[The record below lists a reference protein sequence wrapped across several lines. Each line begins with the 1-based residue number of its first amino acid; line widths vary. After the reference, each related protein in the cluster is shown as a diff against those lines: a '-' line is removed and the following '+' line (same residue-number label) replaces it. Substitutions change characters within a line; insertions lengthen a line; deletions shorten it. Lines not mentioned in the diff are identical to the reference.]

1 MLYSTSDSEA
11 LSGGHS
17 IKPITITKAT
27 KSYKNCMYHKIN
39 EQSRSD
45 CGDAKHPL
53 RLKTDKFTLPYN
65 YSDNFNKIT
74 ITMPISNPTIYN
86 DIHANVLEALNTINV
101 DPKNLQLVKN
111 DKIYLQ
117 ITDRTLFFDK
127 NKQPIDHTQGIEQL
141 KKNTQIR
148 CILTFNAVCDYKTGC
163 SYKVNVDQV
172 QILDRGFT
180 TECEFDD
187 DDFTTVDSANSD
199 EWND

>member
-1 MLYSTSDSEA
+1 MLYSTSD
-11 LSGGHS
+11 S

-27 KSYKNCMYHKIN
+27 KVYKNCMYHKI
-39 EQSRSD
+39 QD
-45 CGDAKHPL
+45 V
-53 RLKTDKFTLPYN
+53 RLKTDKFTLPFN
-65 YSDNFNKIT
+65 YSDKFNKTT

-101 DPKNLQLVKN
+101 EPKNLQLVKN

-148 CILTFNAVCDYKTGC
+148 CILTFNSVCDYKTGC

-172 QILDRGFT
+172 QILDRGYT
-180 TECEFDD
+180 TECEFADD
-187 DDFTTVDSANSD
+187 DAASFNTVESADSVD
-199 EWND
+199 WED

>member
-187 DDFTTVDSANSD
+187 DDFTTVQSDED

>member
-1 MLYSTSDSEA
+1 MLYSTSDT
-11 LSGGHS
+11 

-27 KSYKNCMYHKIN
+27 KSYKNCMYHRI
-39 EQSRSD
+39 QD
-45 CGDAKHPL
+45 V
-53 RLKTDKFTLPYN
+53 RLKTDKFTLPFN
-65 YSDNFNKIT
+65 YSDKFNKIT
-74 ITMPISNPTIYN
+74 ITMPISNSTIYN
-86 DIHANVLEALNTINV
+86 DIHANVLEVLNTINV

-111 DKIYLQ
+111 DKMYLQ

-148 CILTFNAVCDYKTGC
+148 CILTFNSVCDYKTGC

-180 TECEFDD
+180 TECEFADD
-187 DDFTTVDSANSD
+187 ASFTTVESANSD
-199 EWND
+199 EDELCSSRNSEAVSWND

>member
-1 MLYSTSDSEA
+1 MLYSTSDT
-11 LSGGHS
+11 

-27 KSYKNCMYHKIN
+27 KVYKNCMYHKIN
-39 EQSRSD
+39 D
-45 CGDAKHPL
+45 L
-53 RLKTDKFTLPYN
+53 RLKTDKFTLPFN
-65 YSDNFNKIT
+65 YSDKFNKIT
-74 ITMPISNPTIYN
+74 IIMPISNPAIYN

-101 DPKNLQLVKN
+101 IPKNLQLVKN

-172 QILDRGFT
+172 QILDRGYT
-180 TECEFDD
+180 TECEFADD
-187 DDFTTVDSANSD
+187 DDFSTVDSDEDEQSSSRNS
-199 EWND
+199 EAVSWND

>member
-1 MLYSTSDSEA
+1 MLYSTTDT
-11 LSGGHS
+11 
-17 IKPITITKAT
+17 IKPIIITKAT
-27 KSYKNCMYHKIN
+27 KSYKNCMYHKI
-39 EQSRSD
+39 QD
-45 CGDAKHPL
+45 V
-53 RLKTDKFTLPYN
+53 RLKTDKFTLPFN
-65 YSDNFNKIT
+65 YSDKFNKIT
-74 ITMPISNPTIYN
+74 ITMPISNPAIYN

-127 NKQPIDHTQGIEQL
+127 KKQPIDHTQGIEQL

-172 QILDRGFT
+172 QILDRGYT
-180 TECEFDD
+180 TECEFADD
-187 DDFTTVDSANSD
+187 DADDFTTVESASSD

>member
-27 KSYKNCMYHKIN
+27 KVYKNCMYHII
-39 EQSRSD
+39 QD
-45 CGDAKHPL
+45 V

-65 YSDNFNKIT
+65 YSDKFNKIT
-74 ITMPISNPTIYN
+74 ITMPISNHTIYN

-111 DKIYLQ
+111 DKMYLQ

-172 QILDRGFT
+172 QILDRGYT
-180 TECEFDD
+180 TECEFVDD
-187 DDFTTVDSANSD
+187 DDFTTVDSDEDELCSSRNS
-199 EWND
+199 EAVSWND

>member
-1 MLYSTSDSEA
+1 MLYSTSDT
-11 LSGGHS
+11 

-39 EQSRSD
+39 D
-45 CGDAKHPL
+45 V
-53 RLKTDKFTLPYN
+53 RLKTDKFTLPFN
-65 YSDNFNKIT
+65 YSDKFNKIT
-74 ITMPISNPTIYN
+74 ITMPISNSTIYN

-101 DPKNLQLVKN
+101 IPKNLQLVKN

-127 NKQPIDHTQGIEQL
+127 NKNKPIDHTQGIEQL

-148 CILTFNAVCDYKTGC
+148 CILTFNSVCDYKTGC

-172 QILDRGFT
+172 QILDRGYT
-180 TECEFDD
+180 TECEFADD
-187 DDFTTVDSANSD
+187 DDNASFNTVDSE

>member
-1 MLYSTSDSEA
+1 MLYSTSDT
-11 LSGGHS
+11 

-27 KSYKNCMYHKIN
+27 KVYKNCMYHKIN

-65 YSDNFNKIT
+65 YSDKFNKIT
-74 ITMPISNPTIYN
+74 ITMPISNHTIYN

-127 NKQPIDHTQGIEQL
+127 KKQPIDHTQGIEQL

-163 SYKVNVDQV
+163 SYKVNLDQV
-172 QILDRGFT
+172 QILDRGYT
-180 TECEFDD
+180 TECEFADD

>member
-1 MLYSTSDSEA
+1 MLYSTSDT
-11 LSGGHS
+11 
-17 IKPITITKAT
+17 IKPISITKGT
-27 KSYKNCMYHKIN
+27 KVYKNCMYHKI
-39 EQSRSD
+39 QD
-45 CGDAKHPL
+45 V
-53 RLKTDKFTLPYN
+53 RLKTDKFTLPFN
-65 YSDNFNKIT
+65 YSDKFNKIT
-74 ITMPISNPTIYN
+74 ITMPISNPAIYN

-127 NKQPIDHTQGIEQL
+127 KKQPIDHTQGIEQL

-148 CILTFNAVCDYKTGC
+148 CILTFNSVCDYKTGC

-172 QILDRGFT
+172 QILDRGYT
-180 TECEFDD
+180 TECEFADD
-187 DDFTTVDSANSD
+187 AASFNTVESANSD

>member
-1 MLYSTSDSEA
+1 MLYSTSDS
-11 LSGGHS
+11 
-17 IKPITITKAT
+17 IQPITITKAT

-45 CGDAKHPL
+45 CGDALHPL
-53 RLKTDKFTLPYN
+53 RLKTDKFTLPFN
-65 YSDNFNKIT
+65 YSDKFNKIT
-74 ITMPISNPTIYN
+74 ITMPISNPAIYN

-101 DPKNLQLVKN
+101 IPKNLQLVKN

-148 CILTFNAVCDYKTGC
+148 CILTFNSVCDYKTGC

-172 QILDRGFT
+172 QILDRGYT
-180 TECEFDD
+180 TECEFADD
-187 DDFTTVDSANSD
+187 DAASFNTVESASSD

>member
-1 MLYSTSDSEA
+1 MLYSTSDS
-11 LSGGHS
+11 
-17 IKPITITKAT
+17 IKPIIITKAT

-39 EQSRSD
+39 EQLRSN
-45 CGDAKHPL
+45 CGDAPHPL
-53 RLKTDKFTLPYN
+53 RLKTDKFTLPFN
-65 YSDNFNKIT
+65 YSDKFNKIT
-74 ITMPISNPTIYN
+74 ITMPITNSAIYD

-101 DPKNLQLVKN
+101 NPKNLQLVKN
-111 DKIYLQ
+111 DKMYLQ

-127 NKQPIDHTQGIEQL
+127 NKQPIDHIQGIEQL

-172 QILDRGFT
+172 QILDRGYT
-180 TECEFDD
+180 TECEFNDA

>member
-27 KSYKNCMYHKIN
+27 KVYKNCMYHKI
-39 EQSRSD
+39 QD
-45 CGDAKHPL
+45 V
-53 RLKTDKFTLPYN
+53 RLKTDKFTLPFN
-65 YSDNFNKIT
+65 YSDKFNKIT
-74 ITMPISNPTIYN
+74 ITMPISNPAIYN

-101 DPKNLQLVKN
+101 IPKNLQLVKN

-148 CILTFNAVCDYKTGC
+148 CILTFNSVCDYKTGC

-172 QILDRGFT
+172 QILDRGYT
-180 TECEFDD
+180 TECEFADD
-187 DDFTTVDSANSD
+187 DAASFNTVESASSD

>member
-1 MLYSTSDSEA
+1 MLYSTTDS
-11 LSGGHS
+11 
-17 IKPITITKAT
+17 IQPIIITKAT
-27 KSYKNCMYHKIN
+27 KSYKNCMYHRIQ

-65 YSDNFNKIT
+65 YSDKFNKIT

-117 ITDRTLFFDK
+117 ISDRTLFFDK
-127 NKQPIDHTQGIEQL
+127 NRQPIDHTEAIEQL

-148 CILTFNAVCDYKTGC
+148 CILTFNSVCDYKTGC

-180 TECEFDD
+180 TECEFDND
-187 DDFTTVDSANSD
+187 ADADDFTTVDSD

>member
-1 MLYSTSDSEA
+1 MLYSTSDT
-11 LSGGHS
+11 

-27 KSYKNCMYHKIN
+27 KVYKNCMYHKIN
-39 EQSRSD
+39 EQ
-45 CGDAKHPL
+45 L

-65 YSDNFNKIT
+65 YLDKFNKIT

-101 DPKNLQLVKN
+101 NPKNLQLVKN
-111 DKIYLQ
+111 DKMYLQ

-127 NKQPIDHTQGIEQL
+127 DRQPIDHTQGIEQL

-148 CILTFNAVCDYKTGC
+148 CILTFNSVCDYKTGC
-163 SYKVNVDQV
+163 SYKVNVNQV

-180 TECEFDD
+180 TSCEFDDD
-187 DDFTTVDSANSD
+187 DDFTTVQSD
-199 EWND
+199 EDDQSWSN

>member
-1 MLYSTSDSEA
+1 MLYSTSDT
-11 LSGGHS
+11 

-27 KSYKNCMYHKIN
+27 KVYKNCMYHKIN
-39 EQSRSD
+39 D
-45 CGDAKHPL
+45 L
-53 RLKTDKFTLPYN
+53 RLKTDKFTLPFN
-65 YSDNFNKIT
+65 YSDKFNKIT
-74 ITMPISNPTIYN
+74 IIMPISNPAIYN

-101 DPKNLQLVKN
+101 IPKNLQLVKN

-172 QILDRGFT
+172 QILDRGYT
-180 TECEFDD
+180 TECEFADD
-187 DDFTTVDSANSD
+187 DDFSTVDSDEDEQSSSRNSFAVS
-199 EWND
+199 WND

>member
-1 MLYSTSDSEA
+1 MLYSTSDT
-11 LSGGHS
+11 

-27 KSYKNCMYHKIN
+27 KSYKNCMYHRI
-39 EQSRSD
+39 QD
-45 CGDAKHPL
+45 V

-65 YSDNFNKIT
+65 YSDKFNKIT

-101 DPKNLQLVKN
+101 IPKNLQLVKN

-141 KKNTQIR
+141 KKSTQIR
-148 CILTFNAVCDYKTGC
+148 CILTFNSVCDYKTGC

-172 QILDRGFT
+172 QILDRGYT
-180 TECEFDD
+180 TECEFADD
-187 DDFTTVDSANSD
+187 ADDFTTVDSASSD

>member
-27 KSYKNCMYHKIN
+27 KVYKNCMYHII
-39 EQSRSD
+39 QD
-45 CGDAKHPL
+45 V

-65 YSDNFNKIT
+65 YSDKFNKIT
-74 ITMPISNPTIYN
+74 ITMPISNHTIYN

-111 DKIYLQ
+111 DKMYLQ

-180 TECEFDD
+180 TECEFNDDD
-187 DDFTTVDSANSD
+187 DDFTTVESASSD

>member
-1 MLYSTSDSEA
+1 MLYSTSDS
-11 LSGGHS
+11 
-17 IKPITITKAT
+17 IKPISITKGT
-27 KSYKNCMYHKIN
+27 KVYKNCMYHKIN
-39 EQSRSD
+39 D
-45 CGDAKHPL
+45 L

-65 YSDNFNKIT
+65 YSDKFNKIT

-117 ITDRTLFFDK
+117 ISDRTLFFDK
-127 NKQPIDHTQGIEQL
+127 NRQPIDHTEAIEQL

-148 CILTFNAVCDYKTGC
+148 CILTFNSVCDYKTGC

-180 TECEFDD
+180 TECEFDND
-187 DDFTTVDSANSD
+187 ADADDFTTVDSD

>member
-1 MLYSTSDSEA
+1 MLYSTSDS
-11 LSGGHS
+11 
-17 IKPITITKAT
+17 IQPIIITKAT

-39 EQSRSD
+39 D
-45 CGDAKHPL
+45 V

-74 ITMPISNPTIYN
+74 ITMPISNPAIYN

-127 NKQPIDHTQGIEQL
+127 KKQPIDHTQGIEQL

-172 QILDRGFT
+172 QILDRGYT
-180 TECEFDD
+180 TECEFVDD
-187 DDFTTVDSANSD
+187 DADDFTTVESEEDEQSSSRNSFAVS
-199 EWND
+199 WND

>member
-1 MLYSTSDSEA
+1 MLYSTSD
-11 LSGGHS
+11 S

-27 KSYKNCMYHKIN
+27 KVYKNCMYHKIN
-39 EQSRSD
+39 EQ
-45 CGDAKHPL
+45 L
-53 RLKTDKFTLPYN
+53 RLKTDKFTLPFN
-65 YSDNFNKIT
+65 YLDKFNKIT
-74 ITMPISNPTIYN
+74 ITMPISNPAIYN

-101 DPKNLQLVKN
+101 IPKNLQLVKN

-148 CILTFNAVCDYKTGC
+148 CILTFNSVCDYKTGC

-172 QILDRGFT
+172 QILDRGYT
-180 TECEFDD
+180 TECEFADD
-187 DDFTTVDSANSD
+187 ADDFTTVQSD
-199 EWND
+199 EEDDEQSSSRNSFAVSWND

>member
-1 MLYSTSDSEA
+1 MLYSTSDT
-11 LSGGHS
+11 
-17 IKPITITKAT
+17 IKPIIITKAT

-45 CGDAKHPL
+45 CGDALHPL
-53 RLKTDKFTLPYN
+53 RLKTDKFTLPFN
-65 YSDNFNKIT
+65 YSDKFNKTT
-74 ITMPISNPTIYN
+74 ITMPISNQAIYN

-127 NKQPIDHTQGIEQL
+127 KKQPIDHAHGIEQL

-180 TECEFDD
+180 TECEFNDDD
-187 DDFTTVDSANSD
+187 DDFTTVDSD

>member
-1 MLYSTSDSEA
+1 MLYSTSD
-11 LSGGHS
+11 S

-27 KSYKNCMYHKIN
+27 KVYKNCMYHII
-39 EQSRSD
+39 QD
-45 CGDAKHPL
+45 V

-65 YSDNFNKIT
+65 YSDKFNKIT
-74 ITMPISNPTIYN
+74 ITMPISNQAIYN

-127 NKQPIDHTQGIEQL
+127 KKQPIDHAHGIEQL

-148 CILTFNAVCDYKTGC
+148 CILTFNSVCDYKTGC

-180 TECEFDD
+180 TECEFVDEFD
-187 DDFTTVDSANSD
+187 EVKHARPSDELADDFSTVESE

>member
-11 LSGGHS
+11 LSGGHT

-27 KSYKNCMYHKIN
+27 KVYKNCMYHKIN
-39 EQSRSD
+39 NV
-45 CGDAKHPL
+45 

-74 ITMPISNPTIYN
+74 ITMPISNPAIYN

-111 DKIYLQ
+111 DKMYLQ

-148 CILTFNAVCDYKTGC
+148 CILTFNSVCDYKTGC

-172 QILDRGFT
+172 QILDRGFRT
-180 TECEFDD
+180 DCEFTDN

-199 EWND
+199 EDEQSSWND

>member
-1 MLYSTSDSEA
+1 MLYSTSD
-11 LSGGHS
+11 S

-27 KSYKNCMYHKIN
+27 KVYKNCMYHII
-39 EQSRSD
+39 QD
-45 CGDAKHPL
+45 V
-53 RLKTDKFTLPYN
+53 RLKTDKFTLQYN
-65 YSDNFNKIT
+65 YSDKFNKIT
-74 ITMPISNPTIYN
+74 ITMPISNPAIYN

-111 DKIYLQ
+111 DKMYLQ

-148 CILTFNAVCDYKTGC
+148 CILTFNSVCDYKTGC

-172 QILDRGFT
+172 QILDRGYT
-180 TECEFDD
+180 TECEFADD
-187 DDFTTVDSANSD
+187 DDFTNVDSDEDELCSSRNS
-199 EWND
+199 EAVSWND

>member
-1 MLYSTSDSEA
+1 MLYSTSDS
-11 LSGGHS
+11 
-17 IKPITITKAT
+17 IKPIIITKAT

-39 EQSRSD
+39 EQLRSN
-45 CGDAKHPL
+45 CGDAPHPL
-53 RLKTDKFTLPYN
+53 RLKTDKFTLPFN
-65 YSDNFNKIT
+65 YSDKFNKIT
-74 ITMPISNPTIYN
+74 ITMPITNSAIYD

-101 DPKNLQLVKN
+101 IPKNLQLVKN

-127 NKQPIDHTQGIEQL
+127 KKQPIDHTQGIEQL

-148 CILTFNAVCDYKTGC
+148 CILTFNSVCDYKTGC

-172 QILDRGFT
+172 QILDRGYT

-187 DDFTTVDSANSD
+187 NASFKTVQSDED

>member
-1 MLYSTSDSEA
+1 MLYSTSDT
-11 LSGGHS
+11 
-17 IKPITITKAT
+17 IKPIIITKAT

-39 EQSRSD
+39 
-45 CGDAKHPL
+45 GDAKHPL

-65 YSDNFNKIT
+65 YSDKFNKIT
-74 ITMPISNPTIYN
+74 ITMPISNPAIYN
-86 DIHANVLEALNTINV
+86 DIHENVLEALNTINV

-111 DKIYLQ
+111 DKMYLQ

-127 NKQPIDHTQGIEQL
+127 KKQPIDHTQGIEQL

-180 TECEFDD
+180 TECEFVDD
-187 DDFTTVDSANSD
+187 DDFSTVESE

>member
-27 KSYKNCMYHKIN
+27 KVYKNCMYHII
-39 EQSRSD
+39 QD
-45 CGDAKHPL
+45 V

-65 YSDNFNKIT
+65 YSDKFNKIT
-74 ITMPISNPTIYN
+74 ITMPISNQAIYN

-111 DKIYLQ
+111 DKMYLQ

-127 NKQPIDHTQGIEQL
+127 KKQPIDHTQGIEQL

-148 CILTFNAVCDYKTGC
+148 CILTFNSVCDYKTGC

-172 QILDRGFT
+172 QILDRGYT
-180 TECEFDD
+180 TECEFADD
-187 DDFTTVDSANSD
+187 ADDFTTVESASSD

>member
-27 KSYKNCMYHKIN
+27 KVYKNCMYHKIN
-39 EQSRSD
+39 D
-45 CGDAKHPL
+45 V

-65 YSDNFNKIT
+65 YSDKFNKIT
-74 ITMPISNPTIYN
+74 ITMPISNPAIYN

-111 DKIYLQ
+111 DKMYLQ

-127 NKQPIDHTQGIEQL
+127 KKQPIDHTQGIEQL

-148 CILTFNAVCDYKTGC
+148 CILTFNSVCDYKTGC

-172 QILDRGFT
+172 QILDRGYT
-180 TECEFDD
+180 TECEFVDD